1 MNPLKKLLGQ
11 TAIYGLS
18 SIVGRLLNYLLVPLY
33 TRYFTTSEY
42 GDVTLMY
49 VYAAFLLIILG
60 YGMETAFFRFSQREP
75 NKRIVYSTSLISLL
89 VTSFLFIALV
99 YLNAQTIANVISFG
113 QNPEY
118 IKYFAFIIG
127 LDTISSIS
135 FAQLR
140 EKIRLHGLVNQVV
153 KYFYQYWSKFI
164 FYYLLSFCY
173 C

>member
-1 MNPLKKLLGQ
+1 MRLLKKENQNLQVNKELNPLKKLLGQ

-18 SIVGRLLNYLLVPLY
+18 SIVGRLLNYLLDPLY

-89 VTSFLFIALV
+89 VTSFIYCPCIFECSN
-99 YLNAQTIANVISFG
+99 Y
-113 QNPEY
+113 
-118 IKYFAFIIG
+118 
-127 LDTISSIS
+127 
-135 FAQLR
+135 
-140 EKIRLHGLVNQVV
+140 
-153 KYFYQYWSKFI
+153 SKRNI
-164 FYYLLSFCY
+164 VWTKPRIH
-173 C
+173 